1 MLDSLLKSKGLT
13 VMHHKVPERQTS
25 DLRTY
30 GLGISVKANVLEQK
44 TRNAQRVTYQARA
57 FLVGKWGLGE
67 RELTCL
73 DDLST
78 TGCCVISES
87 PLHVGSEWT
96 LSLVASWSEPDVT
109 VEVAKVQ
116 WAAGNRYGLEFLAID
131 PVERERLRLF
141 LKVLMTPPVLNA
153 GEV

>member
-1 MLDSLLKSKGLT
+1 MS
-13 VMHHKVPERQTS
+13 E
-25 DLRTY
+25 
-30 GLGISVKANVLEQK
+30 KANVVK
-44 TRNAQRVTYQARA
+44 TKSRNARRATCHARGFLIGTWGSGEKELA
-57 FLVGKWGLGE
+57 FLQ
-67 RELTCL
+67 
-73 DDLST
+73 DLSAA
-78 TGCCVISES
+78 GCCVISES
-87 PLHVGSEWT
+87 PLQVGSEWT